1 MRERWSES
9 LGLAGVHTLYLEWI
23 TNKGLLYTTGNS
35 APCYVAAW
43 VGEKVEEEGIHV
55 YIC

>member
-1 MRERWSES
+1 M
-9 LGLAGVHTLYLEWI
+9 HTLYLEWI

-43 VGEKVEEEGIHV
+43 MGEKVEEEGIHV
-55 YIC
+55 YVW